1 MPSPLVSILIPAYNA
16 SLWIKDTLHSALNQT
31 YPHCEIIVINDGSTD
46 DTLEQIATVV
56 TQHPRQIRVASQKNA
71 GSCSARNH
79 AARLAR
85 GDFLQHLDADDLLAP
100 DKIATQLK
108 AIEGLS
114 PLTLSMGT
122 WGKFTQD
129 PEKTVWA
136 EREDVYRATTGVEFL
151 QLAFETHTMIQPACW
166 LIPRQLAELSGPWEE
181 GFSLS
186 EDTPYFARTTL
197 LAERLVH
204 VPSARVHYRSY
215 RTNVSTSLSSLRS
228 RQAMLSLNRAVT
240 LAIERLL
247 TADDSPRSR
256 AAAILAWRR
265 LAGELYPQASDL
277 ARRARQAAR
286 DLGAQDDTP
295 IGVPNWVTCTARLV
309 GWPNARRLQ
318 FLRNRLA

>member
-1 MPSPLVSILIPAYNA
+1 MRSPLVSILIPAYNA
-16 SLWIKDTLHSALNQT
+16 SPWIKSTLESALHQT

-46 DTLEQIATVV
+46 DTLTQVEKIAA
-56 TQHPRQIRVASQKNA
+56 QHPGRIRVSSQKNS
-71 GSCSARNH
+71 GSCTARNH

-85 GDFLQHLDADDLLAP
+85 GEFLQHLDADDLLAP

-122 WGKFTQD
+122 WGKFTHT

-151 QLAFETHTMIQPACW
+151 QLACETHTMIQPACW

-197 LAERLVH
+197 LADRLVH
-204 VPSARVHYRSY
+204 VPNARVHY
-215 RTNVSTSLSSLRS
+215 RTNVSTSLSCLRS

-240 LAIERLL
+240 LAVERLL
-247 TADDSPRSR
+247 AADDSPRSR

-265 LAGELYPQASDL
+265 LAGELYPGASEL
-277 ARRARQAAR
+277 ARTARQAAR
-286 DLGAQDDTP
+286 ALGAEDDTP
-295 IGVPNWVTCTARLV
+295 IGVPNWVTYAARLV

-318 FLRNRLA
+318 LLRNRLS

>member
-1 MPSPLVSILIPAYNA
+1 MSYPLVSILIPAYNA
-16 SLWIKDTLHSALNQT
+16 SLWIKDTLDSALHQT
-31 YPHCEIIVINDGSTD
+31 YPHYEIIVINDGSTD
-46 DTLEQIATVV
+46 DTLEQVEIVAA
-56 TQHPRQIRVASQKNA
+56 QNPGRIRVVSQSNS
-71 GSCSARNH
+71 GSCTARNH
-79 AARLAR
+79 AARLAK

-129 PEKTVWA
+129 PKKTVWA

-204 VPSARVHYRSY
+204 IPSARVHY
-215 RTNVSTSLSSLRS
+215 RTNVSTSLSRLRS
-228 RQAMLSLNRAVT
+228 PQAMLSLNRAVT

-247 TADDSPRSR
+247 AADDSPRSR

-265 LAGELYPQASDL
+265 LAGELYPEAPEL
-277 ARRARQAAR
+277 ACAAR
-286 DLGAQDDTP
+286 KAAHALGAEDDTP
-295 IGVPNWVTCTARLV
+295 IGVPNWVTCAARLV
-309 GWPNARRLQ
+309 GWANARRLQ
-318 FLRNRLA
+318 LLRNRLA

>member
-1 MPSPLVSILIPAYNA
+1 MSSPLVSILIPAYNS
-16 SLWIKDTLHSALNQT
+16 SLWIKGTLDSALQQT

-46 DTLEQIATVV
+46 DTLEQIETIAA
-56 TQHPRQIRVASQKNA
+56 QHPEQIRVASQKNA
-71 GSCSARNH
+71 GSCAARNH
-79 AARLAR
+79 AARLAN

-100 DKIATQLK
+100 DKITTQLK

-129 PEKTVWA
+129 PQKTVWA
-136 EREDVYRATTGVEFL
+136 EDEDVYRANNGIEFL

-166 LIPRQLAELSGPWEE
+166 LIPRQLAEISGPWEE

-197 LAERLVH
+197 LSDRLVH
-204 VPSARVHYRSY
+204 VPGARVHYR
-215 RTNVSTSLSSLRS
+215 TNISSSLSRLRS
-228 RQAMLSLNRAVT
+228 PQAMLSLNRAVT

-247 TADDSPRSR
+247 AADSSQRSR
-256 AAAILAWRR
+256 DAAILGWRR
-265 LAGELYPQASDL
+265 LAGELYPEASDL
-277 ARRARQAAR
+277 ARHARQAAR
-286 DLGAQDDTP
+286 ALGAQDDTP
-295 IGVPNWVTCTARLV
+295 IGVPNWVTYAARIV